1 MAKHDPMKTPKTAQ
15 EKAGK
20 KVLDNR
26 SKQKNPQHKGKKK

>member
-1 MAKHDPMKTPKTAQ
+1 MKEPITAQ

-26 SKQKNPQHKGKKK
+26 SKQKNPKHKGKKK